1 MPGTERDE
9 NSNVDWVTYGPGGVR
24 GPLRLPLVKPPYSS
38 ITAIDLNTGDHLWQ
52 IPNGTTPDDIRN
64 HPALEGVEIGN
75 TGARAHA
82 TKLVTKTLLMY
93 DLTAWEAEH
102 GELADGTALLVRTG
116 WSSRW
121 NDRAAYLG
129 TDLTGPEA
137 VPELHFPGIAPEAA
151 QWLVDNR
158 GVAAVGIDTPS
169 IDYGQS
175 SDYRSHVILYE
186 RNIVGFENLTNLER
200 LPATGAG
207 IVALPMKIEGGS
219 GGPLRVVG
227 WVGGEDENMTNQRPF
242 KIEIFVAEGLPDGL
256 RLVTK
261 SNWIGQGIVCPRG
274 RYSHA
279 KKRDEFSRSGVYLL
293 VGQDGDQLP
302 KLYVGEAEKV
312 KNRLDLHYAN
322 KDFWQQAIVFTT
334 KGTAL
339 NKAQVKYLEARLL
352 ESAKACGRAKLQN
365 AVKSHP
371 PTLSEA
377 DRAEMDGYLDEL
389 LSLLPVLGVPFFER
403 DDKPSGDRR
412 VYRVEGPGCKATG
425 FETNTGFTVQ
435 KGSLA
440 REPTVPS
447 MKKKGFFPISGG
459 RLVMR
464 EAIGVEVEA
473 SEVEVDG
480 VRKAFLVAEAA
491 AACLDRLDPAVD
503 AFGGSVGRT

>member
-1 MPGTERDE
+1 MAHRGAARAEALDTVANYRLGPLFNPPAVADSTGGVSIHCPGANGGANIPGGAVVDPETGILYAASTRGYSAPALMPGTERDE

-38 ITAIDLNTGDHLWQ
+38 ITAIELNTGDHLWQ

-227 WVGGEDENMTNQRPF
+227 WVGG
-242 KIEIFVAEGLPDGL
+242 
-256 RLVTK
+256 
-261 SNWIGQGIVCPRG
+261 
-274 RYSHA
+274 
-279 KKRDEFSRSGVYLL
+279 
-293 VGQDGDQLP
+293 
-302 KLYVGEAEKV
+302 
-312 KNRLDLHYAN
+312 
-322 KDFWQQAIVFTT
+322 
-334 KGTAL
+334 
-339 NKAQVKYLEARLL
+339 
-352 ESAKACGRAKLQN
+352 
-365 AVKSHP
+365 
-371 PTLSEA
+371 
-377 DRAEMDGYLDEL
+377 
-389 LSLLPVLGVPFFER
+389 
-403 DDKPSGDRR
+403 
-412 VYRVEGPGCKATG
+412 
-425 FETNTGFTVQ
+425 
-435 KGSLA
+435 
-440 REPTVPS
+440 
-447 MKKKGFFPISGG
+447 
-459 RLVMR
+459 
-464 EAIGVEVEA
+464 
-473 SEVEVDG
+473 
-480 VRKAFLVAEAA
+480 
-491 AACLDRLDPAVD
+491 
-503 AFGGSVGRT
+503 